1 MALAC
6 AYEQRLALV
15 ANPPTH
21 PGSRLA
27 YGCTKQL
34 ALPVPPPIAGGQTG
48 LPTGATNE
56 LCFKYL
62 TMAKMASKRS
72 WGECYNCTKKFTK
85 EHLEVCPL
93 KGIFLLELD
102 SSEPTDHPD
111 DTMILISLNVFI
123 GIAATETMKLSVHL
137 GSDTITALVDSGSTH
152 SFISTVAIYHL
163 HLDPLFH
170 PSHQVIVTNGDR
182 VASAGICHNV
192 KFYIDSK
199 EFVLDLFIIPL
210 AGYEMVLS
218 VQWLHTLRPIL

>member
-1 MALAC
+1 MALAH

-15 ANPPTH
+15 DDPPTH
-21 PGSRLA
+21 PGLRLA

-34 ALPVPPPIAGGQTG
+34 ALSVPPPTAGGQIG

-56 LCFKYL
+56 LFFKHL
-62 TMAKMASKRS
+62 TMAKMTSKRS

-111 DTMILISLNVFI
+111 DTMILISLNAFI
-123 GIAATETMKLSVHL
+123 GIAATETMKLPVHL
-137 GSDTITALVDSGSTH
+137 SSDTITALVDSGSTH

-170 PSHQVIVTNGDR
+170 LSHPVPRNRNEASIR
-182 VASAGICHNV
+182 VPRMFKSHAWQQYDKQMQC
-192 KFYIDSK
+192 Y
-199 EFVLDLFIIPL
+199 
-210 AGYEMVLS
+210 
-218 VQWLHTLRPIL
+218 